1 MTTPSVPRPYLGH
14 YDALIM
20 SNPEARAVYLT
31 GVEDGFTRGYER
43 GRTDL
48 ISAQLEAQQRTA
60 DALNLRA
67 AVKGTVADLDAA
79 RARRKDVA

>member
-20 SNPEARAVYLT
+20 TNPEARAVYLV
-31 GVEDGFTRGYER
+31 GVEDGFSRGYAR
-43 GRTDL
+43 GREDL
-48 ISAQLEAQQRTA
+48 IAAQLEAQQRTA
-60 DALNLRA
+60 EALDLHTA
-67 AVKGTVADLDAA
+67 IKGTIADLDAA